1 MCFCT
6 ADGYARSEAVC
17 VIFLQ
22 KARDAKRV
30 YAKVVHAKTNCDG
43 YKEEGISFPS
53 RLLQTQLLEQFY
65 EECCINPASVDFI
78 EAHATGTKV
87 SLLILSGYIMAFNDK
102 LFGEFVMAAL
112 FKLIAVFSFQG
123 LLANFDFWLVTTNLI
138 YNSVSPLIKI
148 HKD

>member
-1 MCFCT
+1 
-6 ADGYARSEAVC
+6 VC

-30 YAKVVHAKTNCDG
+30 YAKLVHAKTNCDG

-53 RLLQTQLLEQFY
+53 RLLQTQLMEQFY

-87 SLLILSGYIMAFNDK
+87 SLLVLGRYIMA
-102 LFGEFVMAAL
+102 
-112 FKLIAVFSFQG
+112 
-123 LLANFDFWLVTTNLI
+123 
-138 YNSVSPLIKI
+138 
-148 HKD
+148 